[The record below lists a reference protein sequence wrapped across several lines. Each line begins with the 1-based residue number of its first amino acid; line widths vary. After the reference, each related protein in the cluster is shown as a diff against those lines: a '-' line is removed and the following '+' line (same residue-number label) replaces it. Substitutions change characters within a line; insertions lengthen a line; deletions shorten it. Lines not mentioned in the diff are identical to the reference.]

1 MASVSRCRL
10 EKTLRL
16 YERSKMY
23 RQQEVSRVLA
33 RSNARLVNED
43 EYEQVAGGVHTAV
56 CTIINCNPDGD
67 CPPIGCPPA

>member
-1 MASVSRCRL
+1 
-10 EKTLRL
+10 
-16 YERSKMY
+16 MY

-33 RSNARLVNED
+33 RSGARLVNQD
-43 EYEQVAGGVHTAV
+43 EYEQVAGGITVHTNV

>member
-1 MASVSRCRL
+1 
-10 EKTLRL
+10 
-16 YERSKMY
+16 MY

-33 RSNARLVNED
+33 RLAARIVTQD
-43 EYEQVAGGVHTAV
+43 ELEHVEGGITVHTNV